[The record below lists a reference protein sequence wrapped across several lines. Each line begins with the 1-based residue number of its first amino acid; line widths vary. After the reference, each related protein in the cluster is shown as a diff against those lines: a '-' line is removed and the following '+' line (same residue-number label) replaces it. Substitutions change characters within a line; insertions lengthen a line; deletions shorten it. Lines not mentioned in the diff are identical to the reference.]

1 MIVVTVKT
9 AVLVSEPLIG
19 IPLQLVEECQD
30 SFIFYLHQDLVNRGS
45 QRGEACEPP
54 CGGIEAPVLPLFSDP
69 SHLILFVLSYV
80 PLSFPLLGLL
90 FSDQQCVFR
99 VHILSSPVTHTRQG
113 FWVVLV

>member
-19 IPLQLVEECQD
+19 IPLQLAEECQD
-30 SFIFYLHQDLVNRGS
+30 SFIFDLHQDLVDRGS

-54 CGGIEAPVLPLFSDP
+54 CGGIEALVLPLFSDP
-69 SHLILFVLSYV
+69 SHLLPFVLLYV

-90 FSDQQCVFR
+90 FLDQQCVFR
-99 VHILSSPVTHTRQG
+99 VHVLSSPVKHTRQG